1 MKPEASAAAN
11 GKLKGMGE
19 HFESREDADLRSP
32 GAGLAVSEA
41 DAWFVREVLPL
52 ESALL
57 QFLRHNWRN
66 ASEID
71 DFLQDIYVRVFESAR
86 KQLPESAKLFVF
98 ATARNLL
105 IDRVRRARIIP
116 IEAVSDLE
124 TVDVALHEEAPDRI
138 VMARDE
144 LRRLQDAVDRLPP
157 RCREA
162 IMLKQVE
169 GLTRREI
176 AQRMGVGEET
186 VKRHLTN
193 AMLALAYF
201 FLAEKPAAG
210 AAK

>member
-1 MKPEASAAAN
+1 
-11 GKLKGMGE
+11 MGE
-19 HFESREDADLRSP
+19 HFESREDADPRSP
-32 GAGLAVSEA
+32 GVGIAVSEV

-66 ASEID
+66 TSEID

-124 TVDVALHEEAPDRI
+124 TVDVALDEEAPDRI

-176 AQRMGVGEET
+176 AERMGVGEET

-193 AMLALAYF
+193 AMLALADF

>member
-1 MKPEASAAAN
+1 M
-11 GKLKGMGE
+11 GKLAGMGE
-19 HFESREDADLRSP
+19 RFESCDDADPYLQ
-32 GAGLAVSEA
+32 GAPINASSV

-52 ESALL
+52 EFALL

-66 ASEID
+66 TSDVD
-71 DFLQDIYVRVFESAR
+71 DFLQDIYVRVYKSAR
-86 KQLPESAKLFVF
+86 KQIPEQAKLFVF

-105 IDRVRRARIIP
+105 IDQVRRERIIP
-116 IEAVSDLE
+116 IEAVADLE
-124 TVDVALHEEAPDRI
+124 TVDVAVDSEAPDRI

-144 LRRLQDAVDRLPP
+144 LRRLQAAFDRLPP

-162 IMLKQVE
+162 IVLKQIE

-193 AMLALAYF
+193 AMLALADF
-201 FLAEKPAAG
+201 FLAEPSNPNRPTRG
-210 AAK
+210 GQNE

>member
-1 MKPEASAAAN
+1 MEREAQ
-11 GKLKGMGE
+11 GMGE
-19 HFESREDADLRSP
+19 RIESHEDANSRHD
-32 GAGLAVSEA
+32 GVSVALSEV

-52 ESALL
+52 ESVLL

-66 ASEID
+66 AGEIE
-71 DFLQDIYVRVFESAR
+71 DFLQDIYVRVFEAAR
-86 KQLPESAKLFVF
+86 KELPESAKLFVF

-105 IDRVRRARIIP
+105 IDRVRRERIIP
-116 IEAVSDLE
+116 IETVSDLE
-124 TVDVALHEEAPDRI
+124 TVDVALDVEAPDRI
-138 VMARDE
+138 VIARDE
-144 LRRLQDAVDRLPP
+144 LRRLQSAVDRLPP

-193 AMLALAYF
+193 GMVALADF
-201 FLAEKPAAG
+201 FLAERVAAG
-210 AAK
+210 TPK

>member
-1 MKPEASAAAN
+1 
-11 GKLKGMGE
+11 MGE

-32 GAGLAVSEA
+32 GVGIAVSEV

-66 ASEID
+66 TSEID

-124 TVDVALHEEAPDRI
+124 TVDVALDEEAPDRI

-162 IMLKQVE
+162 IMLKEVE
-169 GLTRREI
+169 GLSRREI
-176 AQRMGVGEET
+176 AERMGVGEET

-193 AMLALAYF
+193 AMLALADF